1 MPRLLFLL
9 NTGGDRIVDN
19 RIYSAQQP
27 IQPVQTSLFK
37 PRTAGTANSVGSFD
51 QVLNQTLGGVKFSQ
65 HASQRLQTR
74 NINLSNDQMNQ
85 LKSAVDKAAQ
95 KGARE
100 SLILMNNDLALV
112 VSVTNRTVITA
123 MDGASI
129 RDNVFTN
136 IDSAVIV

>member
-1 MPRLLFLL
+1 M
-9 NTGGDRIVDN
+9 TDN
-19 RIYSAQQP
+19 RLYISNQRILP
-27 IQPVQTSLFK
+27 IQSPITNKPQSEKSKTSN
-37 PRTAGTANSVGSFD
+37 AGFE
-51 QVLNQTLGGVKFSQ
+51 QVLSQALGGVKFSQ

-74 NINLSNDQMNQ
+74 NINLSQIQ
-85 LKSAVDKAAQ
+85 LAQLNSAVDKAAQ

-100 SLILMNNDLALV
+100 SLVLMNNDLALV

-129 RDNVFTN
+129 KDNVFTN

>member
-1 MPRLLFLL
+1 MA
-9 NTGGDRIVDN
+9 NTI
-19 RIYSAQQP
+19 
-27 IQPVQTSLFK
+27 
-37 PRTAGTANSVGSFD
+37 GSFE
-51 QVLNQTLGGVKFSQ
+51 QVLTQTMGGVKFSQ
-65 HASQRLQTR
+65 HATQRLQTR

-123 MDGASI
+123 MDGSSI

-136 IDSAVIV
+136 IDSAVII

>member
-1 MPRLLFLL
+1 MT
-9 NTGGDRIVDN
+9 NN
-19 RIYSAQQP
+19 RIYSATQP
-27 IQPVQTSLFK
+27 IQPVQSSVAKLRSTGMTT
-37 PRTAGTANSVGSFD
+37 TAGSFD

-123 MDGASI
+123 MDGSSI

>member
-1 MPRLLFLL
+1 M
-9 NTGGDRIVDN
+9 TDN
-19 RIYSAQQP
+19 RIYSAQQA
-27 IQPVQTSLFK
+27 IQPIK
-37 PRTAGTANSVGSFD
+37 PSVIKPSSAGMANTLGSFD
-51 QVLNQTLGGVKFSQ
+51 QVLNQTLGSVKFSQ
-65 HASQRLQTR
+65 HATQRLQTR

-123 MDGASI
+123 MDGSSI

-136 IDSAVIV
+136 NDSAVIV

>member
-1 MPRLLFLL
+1 MM
-9 NTGGDRIVDN
+9 DN
-19 RIYSAQQP
+19 RIYSAKQP
-27 IQPVQTSLFK
+27 IQPIQSPVINARS
-37 PRTAGTANSVGSFD
+37 AGMTNTLGSFD
-51 QVLNQTLGGVKFSQ
+51 QMLNQTLSGVKFSQ
-65 HASQRLQTR
+65 HATQRLQTR

>member
-1 MPRLLFLL
+1 M
-9 NTGGDRIVDN
+9 TDN
-19 RIYSAQQP
+19 RLYIPNQRILP
-27 IQPVQTSLFK
+27 IQSPITNKPQSEKSKTSN
-37 PRTAGTANSVGSFD
+37 AGFE
-51 QVLNQTLGGVKFSQ
+51 QVLSQVLGGVKFSQ
-65 HASQRLQTR
+65 HAAQRLQTR
-74 NINLSNDQMNQ
+74 NINLSPTQLNQ

-100 SLILMNNDLALV
+100 SLVLMNNDLALV

-123 MDGASI
+123 MDGSSI